1 MTQYI
6 VTLTYADSSTFIVGA
21 FPSNAA
27 AQAWIDAEKAKPYW
41 ISTTVANITTVNSG
55 GN

>member
-27 AQAWIDAEKAKPYW
+27 AQAWIDAEKARPYW
-41 ISTTVANITTVNSG
+41 ISSTTATIKTVSL
-55 GN
+55 